1 MTFLQR
7 TVQSVKSGDKQI
19 CTVLIGHNSQVFDTP
34 TLLRQGGNQF
44 CQSLSSFNVF
54 FSDSLPLMKKLV
66 KCKHPSLMSTD
77 GSTVKTNQASI
88 YQKLFNRSFPAHD
101 AMEDVKALRKI
112 LFNSSLNISDEM
124 LTEIMC
130 TTKHAENDMKY
141 LDHRHA
147 LVQTFKG
154 KLYHPTD
161 PSFPVKQQIVEKI
174 AGTGLSYQ
182 HLEDI
187 FEKFGEKALIGVLSH
202 PPASNATANKSPRVT
217 KTKRILA
224 SIVEHFQR
232 KKARIQQTENP

>member
-1 MTFLQR
+1 
-7 TVQSVKSGDKQI
+7 
-19 CTVLIGHNSQVFDTP
+19 
-34 TLLRQGGNQF
+34 
-44 CQSLSSFNVF
+44 
-54 FSDSLPLMKKLV
+54 
-66 KCKHPSLMSTD
+66 MSTD
-77 GSTVKTNQASI
+77 GSTVKTNQVSV
-88 YQKLFNRSFPAHD
+88 YQKLFNQSFPAHD
-101 AMEDVKALRKI
+101 AMEDVRALRKI

-147 LVQTFKG
+147 LVQTYKG
-154 KLYHPTD
+154 ELYHPTD

-187 FEKFGEKALIGVLSH
+187 FERFGEKALIGVLSL

-224 SIVEHFQR
+224 SIVEHFQK
-232 KKARIQQTENP
+232 KKARIQKARIQQL